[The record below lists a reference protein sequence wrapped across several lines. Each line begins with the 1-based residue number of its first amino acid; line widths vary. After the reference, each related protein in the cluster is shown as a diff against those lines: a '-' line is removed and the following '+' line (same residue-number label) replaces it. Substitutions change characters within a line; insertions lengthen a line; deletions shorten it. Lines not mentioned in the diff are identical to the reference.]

1 MGQSKEVDA
10 EVNLPL
16 ITAHPAQKPFMMFV
30 IGLAPRRQ
38 LSGWVICNLC
48 AISKPEKIRGKSGV
62 NPGQTRE
69 LSLFMQNEH
78 WHFRSKRVK
87 I

>member
-10 EVNLPL
+10 EVNVSLM
-16 ITAHPAQKPFMMFV
+16 TASLAQKSFVMLV
-30 IGLAPRRQ
+30 IGAAPRRRKF
-38 LSGWVICNLC
+38 SGWLICNLC
-48 AISKPEKIRGKSGV
+48 AISKPEKIRGKSG
-62 NPGQTRE
+62 E

-78 WHFRSKRVK
+78 WHFRLNLVK

>member
-1 MGQSKEVDA
+1 MDQSKEVDA

-16 ITAHPAQKPFMMFV
+16 ITARPAQKPFMMFV
-30 IGLAPRRQ
+30 IGLAPRRRK
-38 LSGWVICNLC
+38 LSGWLICNLC
-48 AISKPEKIRGKSGV
+48 AISKPEKSGA
-62 NPGQTRE
+62 NPGQIGE

-78 WHFRSKRVK
+78 WHFRLNLVK